1 MNFNK
6 DYPIA
11 ILDTNIAMDIPNILN
26 ILKGCNIVIPYTI
39 MDELDKQKKGTNK
52 KNKNARDFINN
63 FLDISKKA
71 NLSKD
76 GYKLDKNCMLYLDM
90 DRNNLRHREISFDSK
105 KQDFKFIAEAKNLKE
120 KYNDMTVV
128 LLSSDKI
135 MQITA
140 LNCDVMLKTLGEFVT
155 EDIKDDDKIIILNN
169 LYNINNKY
177 LKNKDLENSKKIHNI
192 ITKIISNI
200 SKNEKDINKLYE
212 LAEKYNSKEIYG
224 KIYEF
229 LYKDKDTE
237 KLYKL
242 AEKYKPNKMYEKIF
256 EILIENKDINGLYE
270 LIKNHNYKP
279 NREKI
284 TEVLTEH
291 CNILTDSKDISG
303 LYELAEKFNSKK
315 IYERIFEILIE
326 NKDINGLYELIKNHN
341 YKPNREKITE
351 VLTEHCNIL
360 TDSKD
365 ISGLY
370 ELAEKFN
377 SKKIYERIFEILM
390 ENKDIDELNKL
401 YKKICELDEKGITG
415 YKGLIKI
422 IVSKIK
428 VLESNNI

>member
-1 MNFNK
+1 
-6 DYPIA
+6 
-11 ILDTNIAMDIPNILN
+11 
-26 ILKGCNIVIPYTI
+26 
-39 MDELDKQKKGTNK
+39 
-52 KNKNARDFINN
+52 
-63 FLDISKKA
+63 
-71 NLSKD
+71 
-76 GYKLDKNCMLYLDM
+76 
-90 DRNNLRHREISFDSK
+90 
-105 KQDFKFIAEAKNLKE
+105 
-120 KYNDMTVV
+120 MTVV

-140 LNCDVMLKTLGEFVT
+140 LNCDIMLKTLGEFIT
-155 EDIKDDDKIIILNN
+155 EDIKGDDKIIILNN

-224 KIYEF
+224 KIYEI
-229 LYKDKDTE
+229 LYRDKDTE

-242 AEKYKPNKMYEKIF
+242 AEKYKPNKMYKKIF

-284 TEVLTEH
+284 TEILTEH
-291 CNILTDSKDISG
+291 CNILTDNKDIKG

-315 IYERIFEILIE
+315 IYERIFEISVA
-326 NKDINGLYELIKNHN
+326 DKN
-341 YKPNREKITE
+341 
-351 VLTEHCNIL
+351 V
-360 TDSKD
+360 
-365 ISGLY
+365 
-370 ELAEKFN
+370 
-377 SKKIYERIFEILM
+377 
-390 ENKDIDELNKL
+390 DELHKL
-401 YKKICELDEKGITG
+401 YKKIYEMDEKGITG
-415 YKGLIKI
+415 YKSLIKI